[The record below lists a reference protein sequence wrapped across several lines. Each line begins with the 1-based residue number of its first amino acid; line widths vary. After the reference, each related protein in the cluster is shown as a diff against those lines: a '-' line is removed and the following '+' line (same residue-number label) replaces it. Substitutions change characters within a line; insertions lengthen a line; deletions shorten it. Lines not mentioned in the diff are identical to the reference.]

1 MTKSAI
7 RAALRNAF
15 GAGKY
20 RITSTGEIHIH
31 GQMPNSIVTG
41 WYLYGWMGDAET
53 IARIEG
59 MDEDEAKAAVLEY
72 LNDNTSVVDEDCNGQ
87 ILYCS
92 AF

>member
-41 WYLYGWMGDAET
+41 WYLYGWMGDAAT
-53 IARIEG
+53 IRRIESL
-59 MDEDEAKAAVLEY
+59 A
-72 LNDNTSVVDEDCNGQ
+72 
-87 ILYCS
+87 
-92 AF
+92 